1 VQYPARGK
9 GGVTVGSPVTFSY
22 GADAAVFKAVS
33 IDGSDLLRAGGPG
46 AVITGATGSSIR
58 ATRLLHYPRNPPWCL
73 ER

>member
-46 AVITGATGSSIR
+46 AIMSRGAGPS
-58 ATRLLHYPRNPPWCL
+58 L
-73 ER
+73 